1 MSNQVVLKSTYGK
14 AGIKIKIYP
23 CPMPNGMMPA
33 CVRKVDS
40 HGDMILSEADK
51 KAWSTGTPFIPDNE
65 PIVVEHNTVFD
76 LDDPLQAAR
85 WEAIKNSKLI
95 APERTAKDGSGNFLI
110 DGGLPTIDRYDN
122 PHGRYGLAELYIE
135 RPGRSS
141 DIRMT
146 LEKKIFEAKG
156 LVFNDSKDHQIMV
169 CRLYDK
175 DMSHAHSADIEAF
188 LIDQAQNNPERLI
201 KYYNSEE
208 SAARLLVIMARDANV
223 ITLKSDGMYYSDIK
237 LGRNL
242 DATVDMLKLPEN
254 KPLRAAIQNE
264 TFPDLEKKTKTTKT
278 KE

>member
-1 MSNQVVLKSTYGK
+1 MENNKIVLKNTYGK
-14 AGIKIKIYP
+14 AGIRIKIYP
-23 CPMPNGMMPA
+23 CPMPNGMMPP

-76 LDDPLQAAR
+76 LDDPLQAAQ

-95 APERTAKDGSGNFLI
+95 APERTAKDSSGNFLI
-110 DGGLPTIDRYDN
+110 DGGVPYIDQYNN

-146 LEKKIFEAKG
+146 LEKRIYEAKG
-156 LVFNDSKDHQIMV
+156 LVFNDSKEHQVMI

-175 DMSHAHSADIEAF
+175 DMSHAHNADIEAF
-188 LIDQAQNNPERLI
+188 LIDQAQSNPDRLI

-208 SAARLLVIMARDANV
+208 SAARLLVLMARDAKV
-223 ITLKSDGMYYSDIK
+223 ISVKSDGMYYSDIK
-237 LGRNL
+237 LGRDL
-242 DATVDMLKLPEN
+242 DSTVEMLKLAEN

-264 TFPDLEKKTKTTKT
+264 TFPELKAKQGKTSK
-278 KE
+278 

>member
-1 MSNQVVLKSTYGK
+1 MDNKVVLKSTYGK

-23 CPMPNGMMPA
+23 CPMANGMMPPS
-33 CVRKVDS
+33 VRKVDS
-40 HGDMILSEADK
+40 NGDMIMSENDK
-51 KAWSTGTPFIPDNE
+51 KLWSEGTPFIPENE
-65 PIVVEHNTVFD
+65 PILVEHNTTFD

-95 APERTAKDGSGNFLI
+95 APERTARDGSGNYLI
-110 DGGLPTIDRYDN
+110 DGSLPTTDRYEN

-146 LEKKIFEAKG
+146 LEKKIYEAKG
-156 LVFNDSKDHQIMV
+156 LVFGDSKEHQILI

-188 LIDQAQNNPERLI
+188 LIDQAQVNPERLI

-208 SAARLLVIMARDANV
+208 SSARLLVIMARDAKV
-223 ITLKSDGMYYSDIK
+223 ITMKSDGMYYSDIK

-254 KPLRAAIQNE
+254 KPLKQAIQNE
-264 TFPDLEKKTKTTKT
+264 TFPDMEKKAAKGKN
-278 KE
+278 